1 VVESIF
7 PYERWNARLPELAR
21 QFRAGDPFPHVV
33 LDDFLVA
40 EPLARTAR
48 TFPSLQDPGWIH
60 YTHFNEQ
67 KFGKS
72 DRLVIPAEL
81 AAVIDELNSPRFV
94 AFLERLAGIPA
105 LLADHG
111 LMGGGLHQSA
121 AGGYLNVHAD
131 FTGHPHRPS
140 WRRRLNLLLY
150 LNDGWRDSYGGF
162 LELWDAAM
170 QRCVQRIAPIFNRA
184 VIFRTGPDS
193 FHGHPDPITCPP
205 DVTRKSLA
213 LYYFTAETEPF
224 LVRST
229 EYRARPGEGVKAVG
243 IYLDKMA
250 VRTFD
255 AMKRRLG
262 LTDYFGSAALKRLW
276 RRRAR

>member
-1 VVESIF
+1 MVESIF
-7 PYERWNARLPELAR
+7 PYERWNARLPSWPGSSVPPIR
-21 QFRAGDPFPHVV
+21 SRTSCSTSFSSPSRSRA
-33 LDDFLVA
+33 
-40 EPLARTAR
+40 PLA
-48 TFPSLQDPGWIH
+48 PSRRSRIAGGIH

-72 DRLVIPAEL
+72 DRRVIPAEL

-94 AFLERLAGIPA
+94 AFLEGLTEIPA
-105 LLADHG
+105 LLADPG

-150 LNDGWRDSYGGF
+150 LNDDWRDSYGGS

-184 VIFRTGPDS
+184 VIFRTSPDS

-205 DVTRKSLA
+205 TSLA
-213 LYYFTAETEPF
+213 SRSLCTTSRRRPSRFSFARP
-224 LVRST
+224 ST
-229 EYRARPGEGVKAVG
+229 ERVPAKG
-243 IYLDKMA
+243 
-250 VRTFD
+250 
-255 AMKRRLG
+255 
-262 LTDYFGSAALKRLW
+262 
-276 RRRAR
+276 